1 MHVSRTSAHSTSQ
14 VLLAFALLSLSILPA
29 TLAKG
34 STFVSLSSSAPK
46 TLAALIS
53 QYGLNQTFSFDQP
66 SRDLS
71 ASSAA
76 SYLKENWNLN
86 SNKVRS
92 PALLCLSW
100 DLVLTFSICCLS
112 LLWACSYRS
121 KQARSSSRSARTP
134 LTRPTRARSSRSIT
148 RREASEDQE
157 RGGLSSTCVFLRLWS
172 AFQCAL

>member
-1 MHVSRTSAHSTSQ
+1 MAS
-14 VLLAFALLSLSILPA
+14 ALLSLSTLPA

-46 TLAALIS
+46 TLDALIS
-53 QYGLNQTFSFDQP
+53 QYGLNQTFSFGQP

-100 DLVLTFSICCLS
+100 DLVLTFSICCPFLS
-112 LLWACSYRS
+112 CGLAPTGP
-121 KQARSSSRSARTP
+121 SRRGVHLVQRGP
-134 LTRPTRARSSRSIT
+134 L
-148 RREASEDQE
+148 
-157 RGGLSSTCVFLRLWS
+157 
-172 AFQCAL
+172 